1 MSIDRTGFDSAM
13 ADYRTLCAAGSLEV
27 ARTRLLDAHDIAWPS
42 ARLHVLS
49 HLRLMRHQILR
60 QRSLRGVRFQLIQLC
75 LAAPNSWTG
84 TGPPVRTATSPAHPA

>member
-1 MSIDRTGFDSAM
+1 MSIDRTKLDSAM
-13 ADYRTLCAAGSLEV
+13 ADYRTLCVAGDLEAAH
-27 ARTRLLDAHDIAWPS
+27 ARLLDAHDVAWPS

-49 HLRLMRHQILR
+49 HLRLIRHQILR

-84 TGPPVRTATSPAHPA
+84 SGPPSR